1 MEIRQVLIAFAM
13 ALFAGLSTGIGGLLG
28 IIPFNVKRF
37 LPIALGF
44 SAGVMIY
51 VSFME
56 LMKQAMDALVPT
68 MGKKGEWL
76 VVGGFFLGILLIFL
90 IDKLVP
96 EEINPHEPALNTRG
110 LSDKKHDKTKSLKR
124 VGLMTALGITIH
136 NFPEGMAT
144 FASGLKD
151 LETGWV
157 VAIAVA
163 IHNIPEGLAVS
174 APIYH
179 ATGSRKKAVG
189 YSFLSGLAEPL
200 GALVA
205 FAIIGPFLND
215 IVFSVVMAA
224 VSGIMVFISLD
235 ELLPT
240 AEKYGEH
247 HWSILGVVLG
257 MAVMALSLLILN

>member
-1 MEIRQVLIAFAM
+1 MEINQVLIAFAM
-13 ALFAGLSTGIGGLLG
+13 TLLAGLSTGIGGLLG
-28 IIPFNVKRF
+28 IMPFNVKRF

-56 LMKQAMDALVPT
+56 LMVQAIDTLTPL
-68 MGKKGEWL
+68 MGKGGQWL
-76 VVGGFFLGILLIFL
+76 AVGGFFLGILIIFL

-96 EEINPHEPALNTRG
+96 ENINPHEPGANTKG
-110 LSDKKHDKTKSLKR
+110 LEVYEKTKKKSLSR
-124 VGLMTALGITIH
+124 VGLITALGITIH

-151 LETGWV
+151 VETGWV
-157 VAIAVA
+157 ICLAVA
-163 IHNIPEGLAVS
+163 IHNVPEGLAVS
-174 APIYH
+174 APIFH

-189 YSFLSGLAEPL
+189 LSFLSGLAEPL

-205 FAIIGPFLND
+205 FALIGPFMND
-215 IVFSVVMAA
+215 YVFSVVMAA

-257 MAVMALSLLILN
+257 MLVMALSLLLLN